1 MGDAFTWDHMT
12 SVPRPDEVF
21 TPFSALFLVLCAISL
36 LVGYTLYSRPGIMWS
51 RHLLRVRTARRWGS
65 ILMWIGSLGIF
76 FFVVGWLQINP
87 FTLGTRIWL
96 YLTALALVLAVI
108 MIVVDMRME
117 SRVLSREQ
125 IEHRE
130 AVAKGVHM
138 RRPPKLSRT
147 RKR

>member
-1 MGDAFTWDHMT
+1 MGDAFSWDHLT

-21 TPFSALFLVLCAISL
+21 TPVSALFLVLCAIGL
-36 LVGYTLYSRPGIMWS
+36 LVGYTLYSRPGIVWS

-65 ILMWIGSLGIF
+65 ILMWICSLGIF

-87 FTLGTRIWL
+87 FTLGERIWL
-96 YLTALALVLAVI
+96 YLTALSLILAVVLI
-108 MIVVDMRME
+108 AVDIRHE

-125 IEHRE
+125 AEHRD
-130 AVAKGVHM
+130 AVARGVHM
-138 RRPPKLSRT
+138 RRPPKLSRS

>member
-1 MGDAFTWDHMT
+1 MGDAFSWDYLS

-21 TPFSALFLVLCAISL
+21 TPFSAVFLALCAVSL
-36 LVGYTLYSRPGIMWS
+36 LVGFVLYSRPGIMWS
-51 RHLLRVRTARRWGS
+51 RRLLRVKTARRWGG
-65 ILMWIGSLGIF
+65 ILLWIGSLGIF

-87 FTLGTRIWL
+87 FTLGTRFWI
-96 YLTALALVLAVI
+96 YLTALVGILAVVLI
-108 MIVVDMRME
+108 AIDIRVE
-117 SRVLSREQ
+117 SRILSREH

-130 AVAKGVHM
+130 AVARGVHM